1 MKKYSNED
9 LLSMFIIGWIIIA
22 LLLTIFY
29 IFNPVPTKDDATISS
44 NYYFNTGEQGVRE
57 YKIKNLKIV
66 LP

>member
-9 LLSMFIIGWIIIA
+9 FLSMFIIGWIIVA

-29 IFNPVPTKDDATISS
+29 IFNPVLTKDDGIISS
-44 NYYFNTGEQGVRE
+44 SSYFNTVEQGVRE

>member
-1 MKKYSNED
+1 MKKHNNAD

-29 IFNPVPTKDDATISS
+29 IFNPVPKKDDATISS
-44 NYYFNTGEQGVRE
+44 NYYFNTGEQGERE